1 MATMNLTN
9 QEKEALIKAMQHKA
23 FEDYKNEMKAQ
34 AEQNAG
40 FGSYQPK
47 QTARL
52 CLPDLLWKDK
62 LPFDDMFL
70 RECFAEKITDKD
82 AENLSRCPS
91 ERGEMSFPI
100 G

>member
-1 MATMNLTN
+1 MATMNLTK

-82 AENLSRCPS
+82 AENLSRS
-91 ERGEMSFPI
+91 LSI
-100 G
+100 